1 MSDMRNIERENKK
14 KQLRSNIVPMPGN
27 RSGSQ
32 TGGGTGGE
40 AGNRSGTPSGG
51 RFGGAAGNGQAIWP
65 AGSRIQKNLTA
76 TR

>member
-27 RSGSQ
+27 RTGSQ
-32 TGGGTGGE
+32 T
-40 AGNRSGTPSGG
+40 
-51 RFGGAAGNGQAIWP
+51 AAGQEARPGIVPELRQADALEARRENGQAIWP

>member
-32 TGGGTGGE
+32 
-40 AGNRSGTPSGG
+40 ARRDRPYG
-51 RFGGAAGNGQAIWP
+51 RRA
-65 AGSRIQKNLTA
+65 AGSRRI
-76 TR
+76 

>member
-27 RSGSQ
+27 RTGSQ

-51 RFGGAAGNGQAIWP
+51 
-65 AGSRIQKNLTA
+65 
-76 TR
+76 